1 MLDSTSASAVTPSA
15 HWTREGLIQGARS
28 VFPVLPGTLAFGMA
42 FGALCAQMKFTLME
56 VQGFMGL
63 VYGGMSQ
70 FVAVQ
75 AWPETLT
82 ATSIATLALL
92 TLTVN
97 IRFFLMSA
105 TFRSWFET
113 LPAWQAYPPLL
124 LITDAGWLLS
134 LRYRERGGS
143 DASYFLGGGLMLYA
157 VWFVSALP
165 GFLLAE
171 QLANPKIYGLDL
183 VFPAFFAAMLV
194 PAWKGLATAVPWAV
208 AGIVALTVQHF
219 VGGWWFIIAGSI
231 AGAVSAGLLG
241 GGGDG

>member
-1 MLDSTSASAVTPSA
+1 MTDSISPPTTSSPA

-28 VFPVLPGTLAFGMA
+28 VFPVVPGTLAFGMA
-42 FGALCAQMKFTLME
+42 FGALCAQKKFTLLE
-56 VQGFMGL
+56 VQGFMGI

-75 AWPETLT
+75 SWPETLT
-82 ATSIATLALL
+82 ASSIATLALL

-105 TFRSWFET
+105 TFRSWFGT
-113 LPAWQAYPPLL
+113 LPVWQAYPPLL

-157 VWFVSALP
+157 AWFVAALP
-165 GFLLAE
+165 GFFLAE

-183 VFPAFFAAMLV
+183 VFPAFFAALLV
-194 PAWKGLATAVPWAV
+194 PAWRGRSSALPWIV
-208 AGIVALTVQHF
+208 AGVVALIVQRLLP
-219 VGGWWFIIAGSI
+219 GWWFIIAGSLS
-231 AGAVSAGLLG
+231 GAISAGLMKD
-241 GGGDG
+241 GDDA

>member
-1 MLDSTSASAVTPSA
+1 MSDIASTPASSSSV

-42 FGALCAQMKFTLME
+42 FGALCAQKKFTLPE
-56 VQGFMGL
+56 VQGFMGF

-75 AWPETLT
+75 VWPETLT

-157 VWFVSALP
+157 MWFVAALP

-194 PAWKGLATAVPWAV
+194 PAWKGMRTAAPWAV
-208 AGIVALTVQHF
+208 AGGVALTVQYF

-241 GGGDG
+241 GGDD